1 MLTKRFSCDI
11 LIVDK
16 ERKIIYTHERKELYG
31 KKRCN

>member
-1 MLTKRFSCDI
+1 MLTKQKGCDI

-16 ERKIIYTHERKELYG
+16 ERKTTYTHERKELYG